1 MIIHGQDILSR
12 IYPQKKEKFDRMFL
26 GKTEEIDQVYYG
38 EFDVMELSKG
48 ETPFEEQLAEELD
61 SMEEIYKT
69 K

>member
-1 MIIHGQDILSR
+1 
-12 IYPQKKEKFDRMFL
+12 MFL

-48 ETPFEEQLAEELD
+48 ETPFEERLAEELD